1 MIQKIRLKVKR
12 KEDELR
18 DEIMNTKYHLDLSS
32 SPQNIRLPFSSGTIE
47 GPIMQDQALVAN
59 VTGMCNNT
67 SRPSSSQYKA
77 VDANETAMS
86 PDHIMNSLLNNFC
99 SSPQDCGITLEV
111 LLGAD
116 GSLPSSS
123 Q

>member
-1 MIQKIRLKVKR
+1 
-12 KEDELR
+12 
-18 DEIMNTKYHLDLSS
+18 
-32 SPQNIRLPFSSGTIE
+32 
-47 GPIMQDQALVAN
+47 MQDQALVAN

-67 SRPSSSQYKA
+67 SLPSSSQYKA

-86 PDHIMNSLLNNFC
+86 PDYIMKSLLNNFW